1 MLDKQDSSIVR
12 NILISRLNHK
22 RTLFLHNPDEI
33 GIDTFMHFLQSGL
46 DNGGFSVYFSTG
58 FINKEFKRRFNQIQP
73 RSRCSILSVYGSSHI
88 RRELSNLLKK
98 SRYRVLHVIV
108 DYNATSLMEHNDIIR
123 IERMLSKM
131 KDFSSGISIM
141 SSLNPSSLD
150 NKTLTEILG
159 FHDQIMVNTNDNGV
173 ITLIGSKDAISHEPV
188 KIISAKILE
197 RSVKDN
203 LRVLILSILS
213 GRETSGYEII
223 KAVERKF
230 KVRLS
235 PGTIYPLLYSLQEEG
250 LIEIKDNTGNAKRKN
265 YGPTEN
271 GRNLIEKEIME
282 FRTVKGYLSEFMGG
296 GLKNL
301 IKF

>member
-1 MLDKQDSSIVR
+1 MLNKPSPSIAIG

-22 RTLFLHNPDEI
+22 NTLFLHNSDETS
-33 GIDTFMHFLQSGL
+33 IDTFMHFLQFGL

-58 FINKEFKRRFNQIQP
+58 FTNKEFKRKLNQLQP
-73 RSRCSILSVYGSSHI
+73 RSRCSILSSYGSSHI

-98 SRYRVLHVIV
+98 SRYKAFHVIL
-108 DYNATSLMEHNDIIR
+108 DYNDTSLMEHNDIIR
-123 IERMLSKM
+123 MEGMLSKM
-131 KDFSSGISIM
+131 KDSRSGTSIM
-141 SSLNPSSLD
+141 SALNPSSLD

-159 FHDQIMVNTNDNGV
+159 FHDQVIVHTNNGV
-173 ITLIGSKDAISHEPV
+173 ITFIGGKDAIRHEHV

-203 LRVLILSILS
+203 LRILILSILS
-213 GRETSGYEII
+213 KRETSGYEII
-223 KAVERKF
+223 KAMGRNF

-250 LIEIKDNTGNAKRKN
+250 LIEIKDNTKNAKRKN

-271 GRNLIEKEIME
+271 GRNLIEKEIIE
-282 FRTVKGYLSEFMGG
+282 FCTVKGYLSEFMGG
-296 GLKNL
+296 G
-301 IKF
+301 